1 MSSDTTILELMHDAD
16 NLMGADEPVRNARPQ
31 FELETARSLILI
43 DQTGPVGLLT
53 RSRAREISDEQMS
66 MPARDFM
73 VPVPMLQQSQTVA
86 GARRE
91 LLDIDFDADR
101 IPVVNDEGRFVG
113 VVNRDAILRD
123 GETLVTDRGTVQIN
137 GDVHRTF
144 QVYSGMNVRGA
155 GGEKLGKVDEVTVE
169 RDAIASLTIEHG
181 LLGRRHKRV
190 RAEHIANCD
199 DDTLY
204 LNFGKR
210 EFGFLSDVE
219 DIDVDNTAASTA

>member
-1 MSSDTTILELMHDAD
+1 MSSDTTIQDLMHAPD

-31 FELETARSLILI
+31 FDLETARSLILI
-43 DQTGPVGLLT
+43 DQTGPVGMLT
-53 RSRAREISDEQMS
+53 RSRVREIPDEQMS
-66 MPARDFM
+66 LPARDFM

-86 GARRE
+86 AARQE
-91 LLDIDFDADR
+91 LAGIDFDADR
-101 IPVVNDEGRFVG
+101 LPVVNDDQRFVG

-123 GETLVTDRGTVQIN
+123 SDSFTTDRGTVQIN
-137 GDVHRTF
+137 GDVNRSF

-155 GGEKLGKVDEVTVE
+155 GGEKLGKVAEVTVE
-169 RDAIASLTIEHG
+169 RDAVASLTIEHG

-219 DIDVDNTAASTA
+219 DIDADKTSASTA